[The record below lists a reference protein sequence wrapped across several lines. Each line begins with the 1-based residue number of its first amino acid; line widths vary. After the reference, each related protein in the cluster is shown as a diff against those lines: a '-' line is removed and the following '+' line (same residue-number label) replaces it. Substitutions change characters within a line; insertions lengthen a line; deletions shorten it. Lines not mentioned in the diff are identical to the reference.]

1 MIQCAA
7 PGLTP
12 WFYSVT
18 ADVGDA
24 LEGMNFRALEV
35 ADETLLNVQALAY
48 VKTSIPR
55 SPSQGRRRR
64 RGACLDAGAPTGR
77 PEGAYYRRAVVAAPR
92 PGVLILTRLV
102 RCQTFT
108 VCSGRHAGSF
118 QKPSRAS
125 AADPRRKT
133 VRSSNGRAT
142 I

>member
-77 PEGAYYRRAVVAAPR
+77 PEGGLLP
-92 PGVLILTRLV
+92 TRG
-102 RCQTFT
+102 CGCSQT
-108 VCSGRHAGSF
+108 R
-118 QKPSRAS
+118 S
-125 AADPRRKT
+125 ADTYPFSQMSDIHRLLWPPCWIIPET
-133 VRSSNGRAT
+133 QSCLRS
-142 I
+142 